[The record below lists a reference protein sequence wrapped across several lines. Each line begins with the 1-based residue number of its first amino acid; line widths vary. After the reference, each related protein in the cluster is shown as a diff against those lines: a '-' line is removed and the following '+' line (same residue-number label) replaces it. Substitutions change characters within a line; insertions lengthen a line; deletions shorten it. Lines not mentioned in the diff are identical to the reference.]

1 MRILTQTN
9 VFVARRRRRLSQKD
23 CIASL
28 AAGGFAECS
37 RPDGTRE
44 FTMRALR
51 KSAASACEIK
61 RFRVPKKTTP

>member
-9 VFVARRRRRLSQKD
+9 IFVARRLRRLSQKD

-28 AAGGFAECS
+28 AAVGFAECS

-51 KSAASACEIK
+51 KSAASA
-61 RFRVPKKTTP
+61 